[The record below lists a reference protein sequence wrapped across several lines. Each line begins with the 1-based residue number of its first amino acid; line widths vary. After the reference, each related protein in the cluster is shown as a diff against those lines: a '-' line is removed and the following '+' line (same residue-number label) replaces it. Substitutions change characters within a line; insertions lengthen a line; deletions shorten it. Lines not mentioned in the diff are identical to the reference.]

1 MKSTKLVIATLFVSV
16 FLESF
21 TSSQANAFE
30 KYTWSEL
37 VTGKRQSVARVR
49 EDNRIITEWC
59 GLERIVDLNDN
70 LIANS
75 VDAND
80 KLFKT
85 VMKLRYNCIYG
96 LKDKEQADK
105 ALNLLEETPELANK
119 LKAERLISALT
130 SENFISDKSYEKLLE
145 LKNLK
150 NVLPYDNGYLPTI
163 TVEKINEMIAVR
175 QMIDG
180 RGTVGNN
187 LKFKSWKGIPA
198 SLLFKLATD
207 QKNEAMNDFQNIKA
221 SLETPVAKLF
231 SDFMQPLYMRVIV
244 PDRKFLAG
252 LFCSEAFPH
261 LSMKLIN
268 ESLTSEPRLSKPE
281 HALAA
286 LSDLYSKHNAYSE
299 AQQVWK
305 LLTELYPDSIWL
317 K

>member
-1 MKSTKLVIATLFVSV
+1 MKSSKLVIATLLASV
-16 FLESF
+16 FVESF
-21 TSSQANAFE
+21 VCSEAYAFE

-37 VTGKRQSVARVR
+37 VTGKRQSVASTK

-59 GLERIVDLNDN
+59 GLERIVDLNNN

-75 VDAND
+75 TDAND
-80 KLFKT
+80 KLYKT

-96 LKDKEQADK
+96 LKDREQADK

-119 LKAERLISALT
+119 LKAEKIISSLT

-150 NVLPYDNGYLPTI
+150 NVLPYDNGYLPVV
-163 TVEKINEMIAVR
+163 TVDKINEMIAVR

-180 RGTVGNN
+180 RGTVGNG
-187 LKFKSWKGIPA
+187 LKMKCWKGIPS

-207 QKNEAMNDFQNIKA
+207 QKNEAMNDFQNVKA
-221 SLETPVAKLF
+221 NLESPVAKLI
-231 SDFMQPLYMRVIV
+231 SDFMQPLYMRANV

-252 LFCSEAFPH
+252 LICSEDFPN

-281 HALAA
+281 HALAS
-286 LSDLYSKHNAYSE
+286 LSDLYNKHNAYGE